1 MNKGGS
7 AGLAVVVPTTTP
19 APAPGAPPGLVE
31 VLGSLAAT
39 TSVVAAAL
47 KLLRACDVSL

>member
-1 MNKGGS
+1 MNKGGP
-7 AGLAVVVPTTTP
+7 AGLAVVLPTVTSAAAT
-19 APAPGAPPGLVE
+19 GAPPGLVE
-31 VLGSLAAT
+31 VFGSLAAT